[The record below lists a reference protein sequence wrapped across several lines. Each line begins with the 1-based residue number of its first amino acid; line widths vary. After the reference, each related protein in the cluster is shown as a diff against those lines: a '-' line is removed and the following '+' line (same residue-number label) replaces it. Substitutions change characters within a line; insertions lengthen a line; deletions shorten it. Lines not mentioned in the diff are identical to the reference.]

1 VLTTALVAL
10 ALAAAV
16 VGILYV
22 TRRRRRPDIRPASE
36 LQSKYHLYAE
46 NRPVIRLDPS
56 QVPSNLRHL
65 VPLAEKWGIGDD
77 IIRGD
82 YIDRVNDAAKRELH
96 DSFYGPYEEITAW
109 LSSFGNRPLS
119 DEAAAFMYAQGALD
133 EMGYFILEEKAKGA
147 RPASTAP
154 FHLLKPEV
162 AGGWGPH
169 TEAQRHTHPP
179 IVTHLHY
186 EFEGWSGD
194 DLLTTFPEFIVTEN
208 LARALEQS
216 GLTGFRLTTVETSP
230 GGMWMQMH
238 ERRPL
243 PSCRWL
249 NVTAPAGAADWGRT
263 DLADLVVSQRA
274 LDFLGSFALKNCQIS
289 AWKG

>member
-1 VLTTALVAL
+1 MSALEALV
-10 ALAAAV
+10 LAAAV
-16 VGILYV
+16 AGIFFV
-22 TRRRRRPDIRPASE
+22 TRRRRHDIRPASE
-36 LQSKYHLYAE
+36 LQREFQLYAE

-56 QVPSNLRHL
+56 QVPPNLRHL

-96 DSFYGPYEEITAW
+96 DSFYGPYEEISAW
-109 LSSFGNRPLS
+109 LSSFGDRPMS

-133 EMGYFILEEKAKGA
+133 EMGYFILEEKAKGG
-147 RPASTAP
+147 RPAVTAP
-154 FHLLKPEV
+154 FHLLQPEV

-179 IVTHLHY
+179 TVTHLHY

-194 DLLTTFPEFIVTEN
+194 DLLTTFPEFIVTEK
-208 LARALEQS
+208 LAGALEQS
-216 GLTGFRLTTVETSP
+216 GLTGFRLTSVETSP
-230 GGMWMQMH
+230 GDMWMQMH
-238 ERRPL
+238 EHRPL

-249 NVTAPAGAADWGRT
+249 KIIAPAGSADFGRT
-263 DLADLVVSQRA
+263 SLADLVVSQRA
-274 LDFLGSFALKNCQIS
+274 LDFLGGFALKNCQIS

>member
-1 VLTTALVAL
+1 MLTAALAALV
-10 ALAAAV
+10 LAAAV
-16 VGILYV
+16 AGILFV
-22 TRRRRRPDIRPASE
+22 TRRGRRPGIRPASE
-36 LQSKYHLYAE
+36 LQREYRLYAQ
-46 NRPVIRLDPS
+46 NRPVVRLDPS
-56 QVPSNLRHL
+56 QVPPNLRHL

-77 IIRGD
+77 IMRGD
-82 YIDRVNDAAKRELH
+82 YINRVNDAAKRELH

-109 LSSFGNRPLS
+109 LSSFGDRPMS
-119 DEAAAFMYAQGALD
+119 DEAAAFMYALGALD
-133 EMGYFILEEKAKGA
+133 EMGYFILEEKAKGG
-147 RPASTAP
+147 RPPSTAL
-154 FHLLKPEV
+154 FHLLQPEV

-179 IVTHLHY
+179 TVTHLHY

-216 GLTGFRLTTVETSP
+216 GLTGFRLTSVETSA

-249 NVTAPAGAADWGRT
+249 KITAPAGGADFGRT
-263 DLADLVVSQRA
+263 NLADLVVSQSA
-274 LDFLGSFALKNCQIS
+274 LDFLKGFTLTNCLITP
-289 AWKG
+289 WKG